1 MAMDRDELNKRRR
14 DRELARKKRQ
24 QTQRRLYIRL
34 AIAALVL
41 IACGVGIFRL
51 TQSAGIAPPVEEVL
65 STTVVETEATE
76 APTEEPTEGRA
87 VWEQAPVTINLVAGG
102 DLNVTDKVVWSGQL
116 SGEYNYTKTFMD
128 VAPILSEADL
138 AVLNFEGNVC
148 GMPFGSAT
156 MSAPVEMIQALK
168 AAGVDL
174 LQMANSCSIRN
185 GLIGLTT
192 SLNNIRSAGIEPL
205 GAFSSSAEFQK
216 SKGYT
221 IVTVSD
227 IKIAFVAFTKG
238 VGSLGMPAG
247 SEDCVNLLY
256 TDYFTNYRDV
266 DEDGIKAVL
275 KAAAAEEPDITIAML
290 HWGSEDND
298 TIYETQKD
306 IVTLMQ
312 KNGVDVILGTHP
324 HRVQQVDYDEQTGQL
339 GAYSLGDFFGD
350 ASRSGTQYSIL
361 LDLEITKDYDTGITK
376 VTNWDFVPIYTLAE
390 NECDGD
396 RRVIRIENA
405 MSAYELN
412 FVDKVTASCYENLK
426 FSLERINAR
435 ILPPPETKK

>member
-41 IACGVGIFRL
+41 IASGVGIFRL

-174 LQMANSCSIRN
+174 LQMAKSCSIRH

-192 SLNNIRSAGIEPL
+192 SLNNIRGAGIEPL

-221 IVTVSD
+221 IVTGSD
-227 IKIAFVAFTKG
+227 FKIAFVAFTKG

-275 KAAAAEEPDITIAML
+275 KAAAAEEPDITIAKL

-298 TIYETQKD
+298 TIYEPQKD

-312 KNGVDVILGTHP
+312 KNGVNVIIGSHP
-324 HRVQQVDYDEQTGQL
+324 HRVQKVTYDENNGNL
-339 GAYSLGDFFGD
+339 VAYSLGDFFGD
-350 ASRSGTQYSIL
+350 GTKSGTNYSIM
-361 LDLEITKDYDTGITK
+361 LDLTITKNYESGITR
-376 VTNWDFVPIYTLAE
+376 VTDWDFVPIYTLSE
-390 NECDGD
+390 SECDGK
-396 RRVIRIENA
+396 RRVIRIDNA

-412 FVDKVTASCYENLK
+412 FVDKVTSDCYKNLQ
-426 FSLERINAR
+426 FAVDRINAR
-435 ILPPPETKK
+435 VIGE